1 MAMPI
6 VGASQ
11 PARQFNSLY
20 LFRKIHS
27 GAAAA
32 TSLSGYN
39 HSKPPEAAVAIIPAI
54 RIARNGMRYTNVAF
68 SADNGCDSRACSWVL
83 VAGGLEA
90 NHFTCP
96 MVTQNPTATALKRI
110 HPACEWNPPAA
121 ICVAPAFPISTSAAM
136 RTAL

>member
-6 VGASQ
+6 MGASQ

-68 SADNGCDSRACSWVL
+68 SADNGFDSRACCSWVL
-83 VAGGLEA
+83 APRGLEE
-90 NHFTCP
+90 NHCTCP
-96 MVTQNPTATALKRI
+96 MVTQKPTATALKRI
-110 HPACEWNPPAA
+110 
-121 ICVAPAFPISTSAAM
+121 
-136 RTAL
+136 